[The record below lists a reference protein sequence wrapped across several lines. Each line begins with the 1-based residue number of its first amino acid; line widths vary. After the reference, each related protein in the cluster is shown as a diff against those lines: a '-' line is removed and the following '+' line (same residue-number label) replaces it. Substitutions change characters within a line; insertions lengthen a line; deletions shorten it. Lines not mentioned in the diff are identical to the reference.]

1 MSEWVYVIAIKEVK
15 TEMFFQKRYSQ
26 TSNEFIDK
34 KNMIC
39 KSRERA
45 HQYYSEK
52 FKMDYPKQSVK
63 GKERYLY
70 TNTFHNLD
78 LAEYI
83 FFDFDT
89 VDIGKIAA
97 LDEAGFLLVE
107 GVRFNYCSFQ
117 NCNIKNII
125 FQRCSFSGSSF
136 TNVHF
141 NHVIF
146 DSCIFSIPVMEDGK
160 IGIDDTYYAPTI
172 FKACT
177 FVGRFSDCDI
187 EHSLFEKVCF
197 TLTKLE
203 RCSLQD
209 SIFNMCALS
218 SVDFKDCNLCS
229 FGICHTDI
237 LELSFSD
244 EHKSI
249 VNENTFIDYKIKTK
263 KEKDKEEILTVSGW
277 KSSNYDDLCLKK
289 AKSIKAISRI
299 FDQNDLSDF
308 SGEYFYQ
315 SRLAE
320 YKALHKLP
328 KFVST
333 LELGLCGYGERP
345 LFTMATIIATT
356 LLFGLIYMF
365 TGINADGYSV
375 DYSIIG
381 GSSVG
386 FVKAISD
393 YGKCLFFSVTTFST
407 VGYGNY
413 VPIGALSMI
422 ISGLHMIVGISL
434 CALWTGCIFRK
445 IAR

>member
-1 MSEWVYVIAIKEVK
+1 
-15 TEMFFQKRYSQ
+15 MFFRKRYSQ
-26 TSNEFIDK
+26 SSNEIMDK
-34 KNMIC
+34 NNMIC
-39 KSRERA
+39 KNRERA
-45 HQYYSEK
+45 YQYYSEK
-52 FKMDYPKQSVK
+52 FKNDYPKQFVK
-63 GKERYLY
+63 GTASYLY
-70 TNTFHNLD
+70 TNTSYNLD
-78 LAEYI
+78 LAKYF

-89 VDIGKIAA
+89 IDIGKPVA
-97 LDEAGFLLVE
+97 LDENDSLLVE
-107 GVRFNYCSFQ
+107 GIRLNYCSFQ

-125 FQRCSFSGSSF
+125 FRRCSFSGSSF
-136 TNVHF
+136 VNVF
-141 NHVIF
+141 FDRVIF
-146 DSCIFSIPVMEDGK
+146 DSCIFSIPVLEDGK
-160 IGIDDTYYAPTI
+160 MGIDDTYYAPTI

-177 FVGRFSDCDI
+177 FIGRFSDCDI
-187 EHSLFEKVCF
+187 EHSLFEKVY
-197 TLTKLE
+197 LSSTKFE

-209 SIFNMCALS
+209 SVFKMCALS
-218 SVDFKDCNLCS
+218 SADIKDCNLCS

-237 LELSFSD
+237 LEVSFSD

-263 KEKDKEEILTVSGW
+263 REKGKAEILTASGW
-277 KSSNYDDLCLKK
+277 KSSNYDDMCLKK

-315 SRLAE
+315 SKLAE
-320 YKALHKLP
+320 FKALHKLP
-328 KFVST
+328 KFIST

-345 LFTMATIIATT
+345 LFTMFTIISTT
-356 LLFGLIYMF
+356 LLFGLIYMY
-365 TGINADGYSV
+365 TGIDADGYFV
-375 DYSIIG
+375 DYSIS
-381 GSSVG
+381 GSNVG

-413 VPIGALSMI
+413 VPIGVLSMI